1 VSPSPADR
9 QQDSPDRESLPS
21 AVAASGS
28 LEVISR
34 FGYIVHGSIY
44 IVIGALAVKLVW
56 GSRGQ
61 LADPPSAIGVV
72 SKLPVG
78 DVLVGVIAVGLAAY
92 ALWRFI
98 QAVADPD
105 SQGRTVK
112 GLVVRIGRV
121 VSGIGYSALALFAA
135 QLAAG
140 TAADGQVQTN
150 WAIRVLTEPIG
161 ALTGGLVALI
171 LIVVASDDVR
181 KACTANF
188 GERLKDREMGA
199 PVSFASRCAGRWGFA
214 ARAVI
219 LVFGGAYLMRAVL
232 TAEPYRAQGFEGILA
247 SLLGL
252 PYGEWVL
259 GVVALGLAAY
269 GVFMVQAGLYRRHPF

>member
-1 VSPSPADR
+1 MSRSSLDKDD
-9 QQDSPDRESLPS
+9 QSLPS

-34 FGYIVHGSIY
+34 FGYIVHGAIY
-44 IVIGALAVKLVW
+44 IVIGALAVKLAW
-56 GSRGQ
+56 GSRGM
-61 LADPPSAIGVV
+61 LADPPSAIGFIG
-72 SKLPVG
+72 KLPVG
-78 DVLVGVIAVGLAAY
+78 EFLVPFIAVGLAAY

-105 SQGRTVK
+105 RQGRTMK
-112 GLVVRIGRV
+112 GLVVRTGRV

-135 QLAAG
+135 RLASG
-140 TAADGQVQTN
+140 TAEDGQGQTN
-150 WAIRVLTEPIG
+150 WAVQMLKEPIG

-171 LIVVASDDVR
+171 LLMVATDDVR

-188 GERLKDREMGA
+188 GERLKDHEMGA

-232 TAEPYRAQGFEGILA
+232 TAEPYRARGFEGILA
-247 SLLGL
+247 SLLTL
-252 PYGEWVL
+252 PYGDWVL
-259 GVVALGLAAY
+259 GFVALGLAAY
-269 GVFMVQAGLYRRHPF
+269 GVFMVQAGLFRRHPF